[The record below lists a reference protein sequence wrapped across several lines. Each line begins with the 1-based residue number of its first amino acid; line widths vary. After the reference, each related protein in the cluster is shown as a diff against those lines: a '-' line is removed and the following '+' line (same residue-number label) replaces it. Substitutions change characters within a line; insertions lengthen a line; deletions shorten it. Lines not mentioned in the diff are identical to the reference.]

1 MNLVDYFKIKCNFE
15 PSLKFG
21 RNRKNNYFKKSLLSQ
36 EIYNTKQILPKINNF
51 NSLNTTKRFPD
62 NKKFLSQRTKFPYK
76 INIFNNFIKNDINNV
91 ISLKDSY
98 LFKARKEK
106 LKLQNKNNKNKRYE
120 FINSIMSK
128 TDSKDYN
135 KVNKKTLYEDNSN
148 KVKQLRKIIN
158 VYYKKD
164 DNENKRKNNSENKIK
179 NKIRTINDNKE
190 LNEDGEQNNNNN
202 KNMTKSSMFMTEM
215 NFLIKNKKRKS
226 NKIKIEKIINKSNK
240 NIEKEIKKKIDY
252 DSLTLKELIRHI
264 ENNKRRIIRNQNDI
278 NKMIKT
284 TRDTYQEIWKIN
296 HH

>member
-1 MNLVDYFKIKCNFE
+1 
-15 PSLKFG
+15 
-21 RNRKNNYFKKSLLSQ
+21 
-36 EIYNTKQILPKINNF
+36 
-51 NSLNTTKRFPD
+51 
-62 NKKFLSQRTKFPYK
+62 
-76 INIFNNFIKNDINNV
+76 
-91 ISLKDSY
+91 
-98 LFKARKEK
+98 
-106 LKLQNKNNKNKRYE
+106 
-120 FINSIMSK
+120 MSK

-135 KVNKKTLYEDNSN
+135 NVNKKTLYEDNTN

-190 LNEDGEQNNNNN
+190 LNEDGEQNNNN

-264 ENNKRRIIRNQNDI
+264 ENNKRIIIINQNDI